1 MFSGSDQSPGKH
13 TGFCICFVFN
23 KCHSS
28 RNTILPGHA
37 GELQSAGI
45 VKEKSA

>member
-1 MFSGSDQSPGKH
+1 MFSGSDRARGN
-13 TGFCICFVFN
+13 IRVFVFVLFLIFI
-23 KCHSS
+23 
-28 RNTILPGHA
+28 ILPGHA

>member
-1 MFSGSDQSPGKH
+1 MFSGSDQS
-13 TGFCICFVFN
+13 TGNIRVFVFVLFFI
-23 KCHSS
+23 
-28 RNTILPGHA
+28 NTILSGHA